1 LYLGF
6 PRTQLDTSPDLFVLQ
21 QALRYAEDLVAQ
33 MPGEP
38 SAHIA
43 LNIAK
48 KRFEAA
54 EAKAKS
60 GEGTEG
66 GEGGEGAE
74 GGEGGEG
81 GGELEGA
88 VGANGAFE
96 DSVAE
101 MDADDRL
108 QAEGADDEAEDGGGR
123 ANMEEEDKAPV
134 PGGATAMDDEDL

>member
-1 LYLGF
+1 MYLGF

-21 QALRYAEDLVAQ
+21 QAVAYAEDLVAQ

-60 GEGTEG
+60 AEGVEG
-66 GEGGEGAE
+66 GEGGEGV
-74 GGEGGEG
+74 EGGEG
-81 GGELEGA
+81 GGGIEGA

-108 QAEGADDEAEDGGGR
+108 QAEGADDEAEDGGGGE
-123 ANMEEEDKAPV
+123 NMEEEDKAPA